1 MSDTFKGALD
11 DEMKAN
17 PTRARCAKAVARADA
32 AEAKLKKAEEE
43 CGKQA
48 VEMRSLKDHGTSMFD
63 KACFQTERADA
74 AEARVETLEKI
85 IEDAPHSEH
94 CALLPVRREL
104 DYVVVSQRKCNCWK
118 AAAALNA
125 KP

>member
-1 MSDTFKGALD
+1 MKRISLPAPAPPPSGHDSEYGWHRRAL
-11 DEMKAN
+11 
-17 PTRARCAKAVARADA
+17 
-32 AEAKLKKAEEE
+32 
-43 CGKQA
+43 
-48 VEMRSLKDHGTSMFD
+48 
-63 KACFQTERADA
+63 A